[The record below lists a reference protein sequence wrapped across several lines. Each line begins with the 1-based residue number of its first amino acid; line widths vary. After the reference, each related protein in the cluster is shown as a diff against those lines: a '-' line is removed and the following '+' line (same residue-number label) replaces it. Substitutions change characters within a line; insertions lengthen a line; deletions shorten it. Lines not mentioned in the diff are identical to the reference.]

1 MFSVLT
7 ADVLVV
13 GGGTGGTAA
22 AIQAARC
29 GAKTILVSEFPWLGG
44 MLTSAGVSAPDGNEL
59 AAFGTGLWGAFLRE
73 LQQRHQEGLDWGWV
87 SFFTYDPR
95 IGAEIFADWV
105 KCLPNLRWISGQKV
119 QGVLRE
125 GDRIVGVQFPDFM
138 VSATVTLDA
147 TELGD
152 LLAVAEVPHRWG
164 WEFQAEF
171 GEPSA
176 PIAPNDLTQTYPIQ
190 APTWVVMMQDFG
202 EGAVAPEI
210 PAPPIYAPDRFT
222 GAWDNY
228 TPEEFLNYG
237 RLPGGLLMINWPI
250 RGNDY
255 GFKVDRLIGS
265 ETSQTEFLQESLW
278 HSQSF
283 ARYIQTQLGRRY
295 GLAENIFPTSNIK
308 NPQNSSPL
316 FASPLTES
324 SLLFHSPL
332 GGGFHSP
339 LGGGFHSPLGG
350 GFHSPLGG
358 GRGGL
363 TGGRE
368 GLTGGREGLTG
379 EGLTG
384 PREGLT
390 SAFALHPYYRESRRL
405 QGVKTIREQDIL
417 PVAGGRVAK
426 LPINAEG
433 ICETIAI
440 GNYANDHHYPSGDI
454 PLQPKSIRWGGR
466 WTGTPFTIPYSALIP
481 ANTDG
486 LLVCEK
492 NISVSHIAN
501 GATRLQPTVMNIGQA
516 AGMAAALCVR
526 RGCQPRD
533 LPVRV
538 LQEALLQD
546 VEARAAVIPLFNL
559 TPSRSDWL
567 YWQRYYLDR
576 PSSYPASGNCPL
588 SVDKPIADS
597 RNTQSPW
604 NGIFHRRGE
613 QDYALT
619 LTDAPS
625 HGDRIWKLVTLDPEI
640 DEFLHSCETQKLL
653 KVWGRLNL
661 AGLWLLVEA
670 VELPKS
676 GFLHKS

>member
-1 MFSVLT
+1 MSSVLK

-59 AAFGTGLWGAFLRE
+59 AAFQTGLWGQFLRE
-73 LQQRHQEGLDWGWV
+73 LQQRQPEGLDWGWV

-95 IGAEIFADWV
+95 IGAAIFADWV
-105 KCLPNLRWISGQKV
+105 KCLPNLHWICGHKPQAAIK
-119 QGVLRE
+119 E
-125 GDRIVGVQFPDFM
+125 ADRIVGVQFTDFT
-138 VSATVTLDA
+138 VSAQITLDA

-152 LLAVAEVPHRWG
+152 LLALGEVSHRWG
-164 WEFQAEF
+164 WELQAEF

-176 PIAPNDLTQTYPIQ
+176 PIAPNDLTQTYPVQ
-190 APTWVVMMQDFG
+190 APTWVAIMQDFG

-210 PAPPIYAPDRFT
+210 PAPAIHNPDRFI

-228 TPEEFLNYG
+228 TPEKFLNYG

-255 GFKVDRLIGS
+255 GEKLDRLIGS
-265 ETSQTEFLQESLW
+265 ETSQKEFLQESLW

-283 ARYIQTQLGRRY
+283 THFIQTQLGRRY
-295 GLAENIFPTSNIK
+295 SLAENIFPTSHTK
-308 NPQNSSPL
+308 NQQN
-316 FASPLTES
+316 
-324 SLLFHSPL
+324 
-332 GGGFHSP
+332 
-339 LGGGFHSPLGG
+339 
-350 GFHSPLGG
+350 
-358 GRGGL
+358 
-363 TGGRE
+363 
-368 GLTGGREGLTG
+368 
-379 EGLTG
+379 
-384 PREGLT
+384 

-405 QGVKTIREQDIL
+405 QGITTIREQDIL
-417 PVAGGRVAK
+417 PITGGRVAK

-433 ICETIAI
+433 ICEAVAI

-466 WTGTPFTIPYSALIP
+466 WTGTAFTIPYSALIP
-481 ANTDG
+481 VSTDG

-516 AGMAAALCVR
+516 AGMAAALCAQ

-533 LPVRV
+533 LSVRV
-538 LQEALLQD
+538 LQDALLQD
-546 VEARAAVIPLFNL
+546 SQASAAVIPLFNL
-559 TPSRSDWL
+559 TPDRSHWL
-567 YWQRYYLDR
+567 KQQRYYCDR
-576 PSSYPASGNCPL
+576 PEAYPVSGNCPF
-588 SVDKPIADS
+588 SVEKQS
-597 RNTQSPW
+597 TNTTNSHSQFS
-604 NGIFHRRGE
+604 GIFHRLGE

-619 LTDAPS
+619 LTEPLSLA
-625 HGDRIWKLVTLDPEI
+625 HKTWKIVTLDPEM
-640 DEFLHSCETQKLL
+640 DKFLLNQETEKPLT
-653 KVWGRLNL
+653 VWARPNF
-661 AGLWLLVEA
+661 AGNWLLIFR
-670 VELPKS
+670 VELK
-676 GFLHKS
+676 G

>member
-1 MFSVLT
+1 MSSVLK

-73 LQQRHQEGLDWGWV
+73 LQQRQPEGLDWGWV

-95 IGAEIFADWV
+95 IGAAIFADWV
-105 KCLPNLRWISGQKV
+105 KCLPNLHWICGHKP
-119 QGVLRE
+119 QGVIKE
-125 GDRIVGVQFPDFM
+125 ADRIVGVQFPDFT
-138 VSATVTLDA
+138 VSAQITLDA

-152 LLAVAEVPHRWG
+152 LLALGEVSHRWG

-171 GEPSA
+171 REPSA
-176 PIAPNDLTQTYPIQ
+176 PIAPNDLTQTYPVQ
-190 APTWVVMMQDFG
+190 APTWVAIMQDFG

-210 PAPPIYAPDRFT
+210 PAPPIHNPDRFT

-228 TPEEFLNYG
+228 TPEQFLNYG

-250 RGNDY
+250 CGNDY
-255 GFKVDRLIGS
+255 GEKLDRLIGS
-265 ETSQTEFLQESLW
+265 ETSQQEFLQESLW

-283 ARYIQTQLGRRY
+283 THFIQTQLGRRY
-295 GLAENIFPTSNIK
+295 SLAENIFPTSHTK
-308 NPQNSSPL
+308 NPQN
-316 FASPLTES
+316 
-324 SLLFHSPL
+324 
-332 GGGFHSP
+332 
-339 LGGGFHSPLGG
+339 
-350 GFHSPLGG
+350 
-358 GRGGL
+358 
-363 TGGRE
+363 
-368 GLTGGREGLTG
+368 
-379 EGLTG
+379 
-384 PREGLT
+384 

-405 QGVKTIREQDIL
+405 QGITTIREQDIL
-417 PVAGGRVAK
+417 PLTGCRVAK

-433 ICETIAI
+433 ICEAVAI

-481 ANTDG
+481 VSTDG

-516 AGMAAALCVR
+516 AGMAAALCVQR
-526 RGCQPRD
+526 ECQPRD
-533 LPVRV
+533 LPVRL

-546 VEARAAVIPLFNL
+546 SQASAAVIPLFNL
-559 TPSRSDWL
+559 TPDRSDWL
-567 YWQRYYLDR
+567 DWQCYYLDR

-588 SVDKPIADS
+588 SVNKHRSILVGTPQCPVPTLDRA
-597 RNTQSPW
+597 QSPFS
-604 NGIFHRRGE
+604 GIFHRLGE

-619 LTDAPS
+619 LTEPLSLAAQT
-625 HGDRIWKLVTLDPEI
+625 WKLVTLDPET
-640 DEFLHSCETQKLL
+640 DKFLLSYETQKPLT
-653 KVWGRLNL
+653 VWGKLNF
-661 AGLWLLVEA
+661 AGAWLLVFR
-670 VELPKS
+670 VELKES
-676 GFLHKS
+676 GFLQKS

>member
-1 MFSVLT
+1 MSSVLK

-44 MLTSAGVSAPDGNEL
+44 MLTAAGVSAPDGNEL
-59 AAFGTGLWGAFLRE
+59 AAFQTGLWGQFLRE
-73 LQQRHQEGLDWGWV
+73 LQQRQPEGLDWGWV

-95 IGAEIFADWV
+95 IGAAIFADWV
-105 KCLPNLRWISGQKV
+105 KCLPNLHWISGYKPQAVIK
-119 QGVLRE
+119 E
-125 GDRIVGVQFPDFM
+125 ADRIVGVQFTDF
-138 VSATVTLDA
+138 TVLAQITLDA

-152 LLAVAEVPHRWG
+152 LLALGEVSHRWG

-176 PIAPNDLTQTYPIQ
+176 PIAPNDLTQTYPVQ
-190 APTWVVMMQDFG
+190 APTWVAIMQDFG

-210 PAPPIYAPDRFT
+210 PVPPIHNPDRFI

-228 TPEEFLNYG
+228 TPEQFLNYG

-255 GFKVDRLIGS
+255 GEKLDRLIGS
-265 ETSQTEFLQESLW
+265 ETSQKEFLQESLW

-283 ARYIQTQLGRRY
+283 THFIQTQLGRGY
-295 GLAENIFPTSNIK
+295 GLAENIFPTSHTK
-308 NPQNSSPL
+308 NPQN
-316 FASPLTES
+316 
-324 SLLFHSPL
+324 
-332 GGGFHSP
+332 
-339 LGGGFHSPLGG
+339 
-350 GFHSPLGG
+350 
-358 GRGGL
+358 
-363 TGGRE
+363 
-368 GLTGGREGLTG
+368 
-379 EGLTG
+379 
-384 PREGLT
+384 

-405 QGVKTIREQDIL
+405 QGITTIREQDIL
-417 PVAGGRVAK
+417 PITGGRVAK

-433 ICETIAI
+433 ICEAVAI

-466 WTGTPFTIPYSALIP
+466 WTGTAFTIPYGALIP
-481 ANTDG
+481 ASTDG

-516 AGMAAALCVR
+516 AGMAAALCAQ

-533 LPVRV
+533 LSVRV
-538 LQEALLQD
+538 LQDALLEDSQ
-546 VEARAAVIPLFNL
+546 ASAAVIPLFNL
-559 TPSRSDWL
+559 TPDRSHWL
-567 YWQRYYLDR
+567 KQQRYYCDR
-576 PSSYPASGNCPL
+576 PEAYPASGNCPV
-588 SVDKPIADS
+588 SVDKQS
-597 RNTQSPW
+597 TNTTNSHSQFS
-604 NGIFHRRGE
+604 GIFHRLGE

-619 LTDAPS
+619 LTEPLSFAP
-625 HGDRIWKLVTLDPEI
+625 RTWKLVTLNPET
-640 DEFLHSCETQKLL
+640 DEILLDYETEKPLT
-653 KVWGRLNL
+653 VWARPNFSGV
-661 AGLWLLVEA
+661 WLLVFR
-670 VELPKS
+670 VELK
-676 GFLHKS
+676 G

>member
-29 GAKTILVSEFPWLGG
+29 GVKTILVSEFPWLGG

-73 LQQRHQEGLDWGWV
+73 LQQRHGEGLDWGWV

-176 PIAPNDLTQTYPIQ
+176 PIAPNDLTQRYPIQ

-210 PAPPIYAPDRFT
+210 PAPPIHDPDRFT

-228 TPEEFLNYG
+228 TPEDFLNYG

-283 ARYIQTQLGRRY
+283 ARYIQTKLGRRY
-295 GLAENIFPTSNIK
+295 GLAENIFPTSNTK

-324 SLLFHSPL
+324 SPLFHSPL
-332 GGGFHSP
+332 TESSPLFHSP
-339 LGGGFHSPLGG
+339 LTESSLLFPSPQ
-350 GFHSPLGG
+350 
-358 GRGGL
+358 
-363 TGGRE
+363 
-368 GLTGGREGLTG
+368 G
-379 EGLTG
+379 E
-384 PREGLT
+384 
-390 SAFALHPYYRESRRL
+390 
-405 QGVKTIREQDIL
+405 D
-417 PVAGGRVAK
+417 
-426 LPINAEG
+426 
-433 ICETIAI
+433 
-440 GNYANDHHYPSGDI
+440 
-454 PLQPKSIRWGGR
+454 
-466 WTGTPFTIPYSALIP
+466 SALFP
-481 ANTDG
+481 SPQGEN
-486 LLVCEK
+486 
-492 NISVSHIAN
+492 S
-501 GATRLQPTVMNIGQA
+501 
-516 AGMAAALCVR
+516 ALFPSPQ
-526 RGCQPRD
+526 G
-533 LPVRV
+533 
-538 LQEALLQD
+538 ENSALFPSPQGED
-546 VEARAAVIPLFNL
+546 SALF
-559 TPSRSDWL
+559 PSPQGEDSAL
-567 YWQRYYLDR
+567 F
-576 PSSYPASGNCPL
+576 PSPQGE
-588 SVDKPIADS
+588 DS
-597 RNTQSPW
+597 
-604 NGIFHRRGE
+604 
-613 QDYALT
+613 A
-619 LTDAPS
+619 
-625 HGDRIWKLVTLDPEI
+625 
-640 DEFLHSCETQKLL
+640 
-653 KVWGRLNL
+653 
-661 AGLWLLVEA
+661 
-670 VELPKS
+670 
-676 GFLHKS
+676 